1 MNDITFKTRY
11 RFALCMFCH
20 DWQLAENHKHDHNE
34 SACWATGPATATRHH
49 VPAVIRSPKLLFV
62 SPKSQVRVIPIKESV
77 SVCIKLHSSV
87 ECYLRN
93 HSGGSPTPRTREIDS
108 LDANLSR
115 PIVDTP
121 AFLDDHRLLYAAV
134 QIAVITC
141 KWPKN
146 FFVYTCM
153 HDSIVASS
161 IWIGDWP

>member
-20 DWQLAENHKHDHNE
+20 DWQLAENHKHDHNA
-34 SACWATGPATATRHH
+34 SARWATGPATATRHH

-62 SPKSQVRVIPIKESV
+62 SPKSQVRVIPIRESV

-121 AFLDDHRLLYAAV
+121 ASFSWRSPSAV

-141 KWPKN
+141 KWPKT
-146 FFVYTCM
+146 FLCTHVCTT
-153 HDSIVASS
+153 V
-161 IWIGDWP
+161 